1 MPGAQPRWKGDPS
14 GRSDHSPPN
23 LTHVILCHG
32 RLSPVAGLLAM
43 LALAGCG
50 GDGDRDTRTDEVRDA
65 ALAYVQ
71 ALKDG
76 RWGRA
81 CRLMTATARRELVGD
96 TASESCAG
104 ALASG
109 GTLPEDQLAAAG
121 REVAGARVRIR
132 GTAATI
138 GPLGAFPQPLRL
150 ERVADRWVV
159 AG

>member
-1 MPGAQPRWKGDPS
+1 
-14 GRSDHSPPN
+14 
-23 LTHVILCHG
+23 
-32 RLSPVAGLLAM
+32 LLAV

-50 GDGDRDTRTDEVRDA
+50 GDSDRDTRTDAVRDA

-81 CRLMTATARRELVGD
+81 CRLMTDAARRELVGD
-96 TASESCAG
+96 AASESCAG
-104 ALASG
+104 ALEG
-109 GTLPEDQLAAAG
+109 GGALPEDQLASAG

-132 GTAATI
+132 GTGATI

-150 ERVADRWVV
+150 ERVAGRWLV